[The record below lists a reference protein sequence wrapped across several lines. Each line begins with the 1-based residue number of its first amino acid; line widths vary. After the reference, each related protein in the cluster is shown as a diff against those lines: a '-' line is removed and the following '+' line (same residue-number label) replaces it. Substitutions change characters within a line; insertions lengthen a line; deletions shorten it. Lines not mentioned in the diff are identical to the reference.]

1 MEYAKNKDSRDQ
13 LIKEH
18 NEMIDTLVKRDSV
31 EGLKI
36 VEEHIRNQEKVILE
50 KIEEDA
56 ANNQVKRR

>member
-1 MEYAKNKDSRDQ
+1 MIET
-13 LIKEH
+13 LI
-18 NEMIDTLVKRDSV
+18 KRDSI

-56 ANNQVKRR
+56 RNNQVKRK